1 MPTVQETNKEVVR
14 RYMQEGVNRGNVSIA
29 DHMFTPDFAFHF
41 PGVPVP
47 MDRNG
52 WAQLT
57 QAFQMGFP
65 NQDTTT
71 NDLLAEG
78 DRVAARFT
86 FHGTQSGTFQQIPPT
101 GKAVTM
107 TGMAIWRLAD
117 GKIAEHWV
125 ETDALGMLQ
134 QLGVVPMPQAA

>member
-1 MPTVQETNKEVVR
+1 MPTTQETNKEVVR
-14 RYMQEGVNRGNVSIA
+14 QYMQEGVNRGNVSIA
-29 DHMFTPDFAFHF
+29 DTMFTSDFQFHF

-47 MDRNG
+47 MDRTG

-57 QAFQMGFP
+57 QAFQTGFP
-65 NQDTTT
+65 DQDTKT
-71 NDLLAEG
+71 NELLADG
-78 DRVAARFT
+78 DKVAARFT
-86 FHGTQSGTFQQIPPT
+86 FRGTQNGEFQQIPPT

-107 TGMAIWRLAD
+107 SGMAFWRLAD

-134 QLGVVPMPQAA
+134 QLGVVPMPQPA

>member
-1 MPTVQETNKEVVR
+1 MPTLQETNKEVVR
-14 RYMQEGVNRGNVSIA
+14 QYMQEGVNHGDVSVA
-29 DHMFTPDFAFHF
+29 DQIFAPDFRFHF
-41 PGVPVP
+41 PGVPAP
-47 MDRNG
+47 MDRAG

-65 NQDTTT
+65 NQDTTV
-71 NDLLAEG
+71 NELLADG
-78 DRVAARFT
+78 DKVAARFT
-86 FHGTQSGTFQQIPPT
+86 FRGTQSGEFQQIPPT

-107 TGMAIWRLAD
+107 TGMAFWRLAG

-134 QLGVVPMPQAA
+134 QLGVVPLPQTA

>member
-1 MPTVQETNKEVVR
+1 MSIEANKSAVR
-14 RYMQEGVNRGNVSIA
+14 RYMDQGVNKANVNIA
-29 DHMFTPDFAFHF
+29 DELFAPNFAFHF

-47 MDRNG
+47 MDRAG

-57 QAFQMGFP
+57 TVFKKGFP
-65 NQDTTT
+65 DQQTSTD
-71 NDLLAEG
+71 DLLAEG

-86 FHGTQSGTFQQIPPT
+86 FRGTQQGEFQGIPPT
-101 GKAVTM
+101 GKSVTM
-107 TGMAIWRLAD
+107 TGMAVWRLVD

-134 QLGVVPMPQAA
+134 QLGVVPKS